1 MEYMK
6 IPPWYVITG
15 GPSSGKTV
23 LLQEL
28 QKLGYYT
35 VKEASR
41 VLIDKY
47 KKKGIST
54 KELRKDEAL
63 FQQRLLQIKLEVE
76 ERTPKDKVVFFDR
89 AIPDS
94 VAYYKVCGLDARDI
108 ERISRNRYRKI
119 FFLEQLPFQQD
130 YARTE
135 DEATVR
141 KLNQLLLES
150 YKNLGYE
157 VVFVP
162 AVSIE
167 ERLKL
172 VLAHLKHPPTVENK
186 REKMNIE
193 GKDVIEGTL
202 CWIFKNGKA
211 LMQLAKRG
219 ISEGKWN
226 AVGGKVEHGETRL
239 ECVKR
244 EVLEETGLAIEE
256 LTYHGKLRFFY
267 GEKTWVT
274 HIFSTDKFTGEL
286 KESESDGKLE
296 WFSLDALPFD
306 KMWQDD
312 AHWVPLLLDGKRFDG
327 EFFFS
332 EDGSELLK
340 HELQVH

>member
-1 MEYMK
+1 MK
-6 IPPWYVITG
+6 IPPWYVMTG
-15 GPSSGKTV
+15 GTSSGKTT
-23 LLQEL
+23 LLEKL
-28 QKLGYYT
+28 EKLGYYV

-41 VLIDKY
+41 VLIDECRA
-47 KKKGIST
+47 KGIST
-54 KELRKDEAL
+54 KELRKDEGS
-63 FQQRLLQIKLEVE
+63 FQQRVLQIKLEIE
-76 ERTPKDKVVFFDR
+76 EKTPKDRVVFFER

-94 VAYYKVCGLDARDI
+94 IAYYKVCGLDAQEI
-108 ERISRNRYRKI
+108 EKISRNRYKKI

-135 DEATVR
+135 DETTVR
-141 KLNQLLLES
+141 KLNQLLLKS

-172 VLAHLKHPPTVENK
+172 VLAHLKHTPTVENK
-186 REKMNIE
+186 REKMDT
-193 GKDVIEGTL
+193 GDKDVIEGTL

-211 LMQLAKRG
+211 LLQLAKRG

-226 AVGGKVEHGETRL
+226 AVGGKVEHGETPL

-244 EVLEETGLAIEE
+244 EVLEETGLALEE
-256 LTYHGKLRFFY
+256 LIYHGKLRFFY

-274 HIFSTDKFTGEL
+274 HIFSTDKFTGGL

-296 WFSLDALPFD
+296 WFSLDDLPFD

-312 AHWVPLLLDGKRFDG
+312 THWVPLLLEGKHFDG

-332 EDGSELLK
+332 GDGNELLK
-340 HELQVH
+340 HELHII